1 MPRVP
6 VLQGLG
12 DVGLARDVREGLGPP
27 LAVEGLIHGPRLL
40 SRSFS
45 AVRKKK
51 DLLQGR
57 DPIKSPPYAATEP
70 APSRHMER
78 PAECCSVPRLTWF
91 AGSHCAR
98 PAPQLHAEDFRQ
110 RLDYTIA
117 SGNWQL
123 KNVAKTKKDALQAR
137 KLWYN
142 TTRLRPSGRSQAAY
156 GLVAQL
162 GERSV
167 RIPMV
172 AHRPV
177 SFSP

>member
-1 MPRVP
+1 
-6 VLQGLG
+6 
-12 DVGLARDVREGLGPP
+12 
-27 LAVEGLIHGPRLL
+27 
-40 SRSFS
+40 
-45 AVRKKK
+45 
-51 DLLQGR
+51 
-57 DPIKSPPYAATEP
+57 
-70 APSRHMER
+70 MER

-142 TTRLRPSGRSQAAY
+142 TTRLRPSGRSRAAY

-167 RIPMV
+167 RIREVEGSNPFESTMLCCQKMQ
-172 AHRPV
+172 HRKTLHESAV
-177 SFSP
+177 FSCFIRRFQLEKLRKMQFPNNWQHLTRGAQKRCRTPIFPTEVIRTPRLSKKRIQ